1 MVRRSSSTSR
11 GATYWFLCVFVI
23 IVLSGHALVFR
34 TNTIFGSKIKMPKRC
49 EKRFYEH
56 IGVVVNKNPLQKHL
70 IFHIMRAF

>member
-34 TNTIFGSKIKMPKRC
+34 TNIIFGSKIKNAK
-49 EKRFYEH
+49 KVGKT
-56 IGVVVNKNPLQKHL
+56 IL
-70 IFHIMRAF
+70 RAH